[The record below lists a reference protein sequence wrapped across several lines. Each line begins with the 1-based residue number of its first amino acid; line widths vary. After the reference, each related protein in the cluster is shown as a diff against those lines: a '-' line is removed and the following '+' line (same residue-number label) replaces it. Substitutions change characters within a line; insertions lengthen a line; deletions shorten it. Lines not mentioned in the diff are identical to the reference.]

1 MSART
6 LNWFESEADAINIQN
21 NGWNLQL
28 AKAVASGSAAP
39 TYNMIWKSR
48 ALAPITSISWK
59 VEYALGWT
67 AQVPDSG
74 MSIRITG
81 KWQPCNKGESFDIN
95 PMGYWK
101 RSTEPVEAQ
110 YAGWL
115 NVGKIQYSY
124 RGVLGIHIVVGIR
137 NAESGLFEPIFVDK
151 ATLGRGSS
159 GRYQPQES
167 VSWWLEAGDRTGSV
181 FSGTKSGSATQDFSN
196 PSDPVTNTFE
206 WSTSFL
212 TIPSKWV
219 IAGGVPAQSMAAP
232 PPSAQLAPMSLGG
245 EAPMVLQLDHA
256 KWIVTFVRPMAA
268 AALAAAAASLY
279 SKLKDKFRRVEITI
293 EGKPGNKLRVMYE
306 AGNGNAPGTVAYLG
320 SPLSA
325 AGGPV
330 ATIEKAL
337 RDMLNSGD
345 IPAGESWK
353 ISADT
358 TPSVLDLTSL
368 SNSLASST
376 AVVRHAPQTAQPNIS
391 GNASAGFP
399 QQQQQ
404 SNGDTIVPKGPFNEA
419 YPNGVIT
426 V

>member
-21 NGWNLQL
+21 NSWNLQL

-48 ALAPITSISWK
+48 ALALITSISWK

-95 PMGYWK
+95 PMGYWQ

-124 RGVLGIHIVVGIR
+124 PGVLGIHIVVGIR

-196 PSDPVTNTFE
+196 PSGPVTNTFE

-219 IAGGVPAQSMAAP
+219 IAGGIPAQSMAAP

-245 EAPMVLQLDHA
+245 EAPMIL
-256 KWIVTFVRPMAA
+256 
-268 AALAAAAASLY
+268 
-279 SKLKDKFRRVEITI
+279 KLKDKFRRVEITI
-293 EGKPGNKLRVMYE
+293 EGKTGNKLRVMYE
-306 AGNGNAPGTVAYLG
+306 AGNGNAPGT
-320 SPLSA
+320 
-325 AGGPV
+325 V

-345 IPAGESWK
+345 IPAGESRK

-358 TPSVLDLTSL
+358 TPSALDLTSL